1 MFVQQPSRAGSSRV
15 HGEWRGVLPPLTA
28 LSQQH
33 FPLSRPQR
41 LHPCLPQRPYCP
53 TANMSERKVLTKYYP
68 PDFDPS
74 KITRTRG
81 PKQAGPKLQTV
92 RLMAPFSM
100 KCTHCGEFIYK
111 GRKFNA
117 RKETTDEKYYNIAI
131 FRFYI
136 RCTRCSGEITFKT
149 DPKNMDYE
157 CERGAKRNFEPW
169 REAKLAEETEEER
182 LDRLEREEA
191 ERDAMKELETK
202 VLDAKQEM
210 AIADALDE
218 IRSRNARIEKADKEG
233 KRTEVQVDPVDE
245 LRKKQDEEDTEA
257 ARRAFETRGLPDIGE
272 EVVDE
277 DMFDAPIET
286 PAPVFNKKPKEKKD
300 FTAALGIK
308 KKAAIPPAAAAPPQ
322 TNNPVP
328 SKPAALLA
336 GYDSDDD

>member
-1 MFVQQPSRAGSSRV
+1 
-15 HGEWRGVLPPLTA
+15 
-28 LSQQH
+28 
-33 FPLSRPQR
+33 
-41 LHPCLPQRPYCP
+41 
-53 TANMSERKVLTKYYP
+53 MSERKVLSKYYP

-81 PKQAGPKLQTV
+81 PKQAGPKVQTV

-117 RKETTDEKYYNIAI
+117 RKETTDEKYYNITI

-157 CERGAKRNFEPW
+157 CEKGAKRNFEPW
-169 REAKLAEETEEER
+169 REAKLNEETEEER

-202 VLDAKQEM
+202 VHDAKQEM
-210 AIADALDE
+210 AISDALDE
-218 IRSRNARIEKADKEG
+218 IRSRNARIERADKEG
-233 KRTEVQVDPVDE
+233 TRTHVQAEDVDE
-245 LRKKQDEEDTEA
+245 ARKRQEEEDAEA
-257 ARRAFETRGLPDIGE
+257 ARRAFENRAMPDIGE
-272 EVVDE
+272 EVIMEEETTDVPVQT
-277 DMFDAPIET
+277 PIT
-286 PAPVFNKKPKEKKD
+286 VFAKKPKEKKD
-300 FTAALGIK
+300 FGAALGLK
-308 KKAAIPPAAAAPPQ
+308 KKALLANAGPPPKTAQPP
-322 TNNPVP
+322 PP
-328 SKPAALLA
+328 SALLA